1 MTERTAR
8 ATDPAPAGRTAA
20 RWAVLCALL
29 LGLFLMHGSPASAT
43 GCHPA
48 RPTPADTST
57 SAPASTPAGTP
68 ASTPMTAPMTAP
80 TAGRGHHGDDPHGDG
95 RPTATAP
102 VRHGSPA
109 SACVS
114 TQARDRLP
122 LPAPGAALPGVLP
135 QPPLAGPPCT
145 GAERGGRAPPGGG
158 RELLIRVCVA
168 RR

>member
-1 MTERTAR
+1 MTERTGR
-8 ATDPAPAGRTAA
+8 ATDPAAAGRAAA

-48 RPTPADTST
+48 PSA
-57 SAPASTPAGTP
+57 SAPPSASHAATGHTRPGEGRP
-68 ASTPMTAPMTAP
+68 SINAPM
-80 TAGRGHHGDDPHGDG
+80 RN
-95 RPTATAP
+95 
-102 VRHGSPA
+102 GSSA

-114 TQARDRLP
+114 TQARDRAP
-122 LPAPGAALPGVLP
+122 VPAPGAALPP
-135 QPPLAGPPCT
+135 HPPLLPLTGPGPV
-145 GAERGGRAPPGGG
+145 GAERGGRAPPDGG